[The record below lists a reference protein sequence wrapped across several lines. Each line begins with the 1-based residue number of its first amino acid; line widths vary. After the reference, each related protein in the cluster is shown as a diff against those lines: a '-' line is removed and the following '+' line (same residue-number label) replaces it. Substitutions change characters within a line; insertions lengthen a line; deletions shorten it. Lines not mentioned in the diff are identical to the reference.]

1 MEKSLFIKKLLQAAT
16 EAGIEAAEVYAA
28 ANDSF
33 RAMSHDGEVSDYSV
47 ASRSGLSL
55 RGLYNGKMSY
65 AATEADDEEA
75 IGQLVNG
82 VIESAQLVEDDAVQ

>member
-55 RGLYNGKMSY
+55 RGLGLGLGLRLGQRLGLWGLGLRGGLGGGGVLQH
-65 AATEADDEEA
+65 DE
-75 IGQLVNG
+75 G
-82 VIESAQLVEDDAVQ
+82 